1 MGCGSTKR
9 KDSPQLKTS
18 GPQRQEMKIV
28 LLGNALVGKTSI
40 VECFYRGLSDQ
51 VYQATLGGTFYEIPM
66 RTPDGRE
73 VSLHIW
79 DTAGTERYRALM
91 PIYYR
96 DAEAAIIVYD
106 LTNPETLEG
115 CQYWIAELDKH
126 LGRCCLALVGNK
138 VDLPDRKVTEEHL
151 APFLASNENIF
162 PCLTSAKTGKG
173 VKELFQQLVERLLRL
188 RDQA

>member
-1 MGCGSTKR
+1 MGCGGGKP
-9 KDSPQLKTS
+9 KEQPGLKTS
-18 GPQRQEMKIV
+18 VAQRQEMKIV

-66 RTPDGRE
+66 KTSDGQD

-106 LTNPETLEG
+106 LTNPDTLEG
-115 CQYWIAELDKH
+115 CQYWIDELDKH
-126 LGRCCLALVGNK
+126 LGKCCLALVGNK
-138 VDLPDRKVTEEHL
+138 ADLPDQKVTEAQL
-151 APFLASNENIF
+151 APFLAAGGNIF
-162 PCLTSAKTGKG
+162 SCVTSAKTGKG
-173 VKELFQQLVERLLRL
+173 VKELFQELVERLFRQ
-188 RDQA
+188 RNKP

>member
-1 MGCGSTKR
+1 MGCGAGKSQKQPGL
-9 KDSPQLKTS
+9 KLSAPQK
-18 GPQRQEMKIV
+18 QEMKIV

-66 RTPDGRE
+66 KTSDGQE

-115 CQYWIAELDKH
+115 CQYWIDELDKH

-138 VDLPDRKVTEEHL
+138 ADLQEQKVTETEL
-151 APFLASNENIF
+151 APFLASGKNIF
-162 PCLTSAKTGKG
+162 TCVTSAKTGKG
-173 VKELFQQLVERLLRL
+173 VKELFQQLVERLLRQ
-188 RDQA
+188 RGKS